1 MILILHSEANR
12 YFNLLFHL
20 WAEFFSLLLQKE
32 SQRSLTNAISVS
44 VDSQAMV
51 VEQSIIN
58 PSYYQFQNSSIV
70 CSG

>member
-20 WAEFFSLLLQKE
+20 WAEFFSLLLQEE

-58 PSYYQFQNSSIV
+58 PSDYQFQNSSIV